1 MRTGGFMKNNKE
13 NKLNKIGKKE
23 LLETL
28 IAQKQ
33 RIEELETE
41 LEKTNKKLESK
52 KITIEESGSIA
63 KAALELNK
71 IFEVAQKSADD
82 YIENVKDK
90 CKKLEAK
97 TKKECQKMTE
107 EAEKLLNEVKIEKEK
122 LAKKKENKTKKSTVK
137 KTSKTKTI
145 NSKKEVKSTQ
155 KSLKEKS
162 KE

>member
-1 MRTGGFMKNNKE
+1 MKNNKE

-122 LAKKKENKTKKSTVK
+122 LAK
-137 KTSKTKTI
+137 TSKTKTI